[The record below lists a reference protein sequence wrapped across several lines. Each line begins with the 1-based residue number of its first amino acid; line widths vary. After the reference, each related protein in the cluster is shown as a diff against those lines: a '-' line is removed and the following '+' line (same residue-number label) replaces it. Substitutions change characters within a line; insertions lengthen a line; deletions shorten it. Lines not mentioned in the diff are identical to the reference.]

1 MSIRQ
6 FFMKPFFSR
15 LLEALELLQFLS
27 VFREK
32 IVPLLPNLI
41 PASDQSLKEDSS
53 KLSIQKLRG
62 SFLVIVGYLLSP
74 LCWWND
80 LIINLPVACGF
91 GYLCSLFSETF
102 FMPGAIVGYWISN
115 VAGVLLMQAGVMD
128 MLQKQAEQRNLKKE
142 LMKGLLSSTAYTIV
156 IVLLIHFKVLDG
168 FDSSLL
174 ALIPQ

>member
-1 MSIRQ
+1 
-6 FFMKPFFSR
+6 MKIFFSK
-15 LLEALELLQFLS
+15 LLETPGLLQLLP
-27 VFREK
+27 VIREK
-32 IVPLLPNLI
+32 IVSLLPKIVPTSVQCLRENG
-41 PASDQSLKEDSS
+41 S
-53 KLSIQKLRG
+53 KLSIQRLRG
-62 SFLVIVGYLLSP
+62 SFLVVVGYLLSP

-102 FMPGAIVGYWISN
+102 FMPGAIAGYWISN

-128 MLQKQAEQRNLKKE
+128 MVQKQAEQHNLKKE

-168 FDSSLL
+168 LDSTLL
-174 ALIPQ
+174 ALIPQSTTYR